1 MKRSRTGLSLDP
13 KYRIK
18 VLEKA
23 FRVLELFDDKAKE
36 LTTTEIQGQVG
47 LNKTSTFRIIKNLEE
62 FGYLEK
68 DPETL
73 KYRLGIKVYY
83 LGSLVQPYVSL
94 RKVARPL
101 LQELNRRT
109 QETVH
114 LAVLNRG
121 QSLYLEKLDGQ
132 KTIRVMTSIGAKL
145 PAHCSGVGKVLLA
158 GLPQEEVQAIIAA
171 RGLQRFT
178 VNTIT
183 GAPDLQE
190 ELERVRRQGY
200 ATDNEEIELGLKCA
214 AAPVFING
222 RTLAAVS
229 VSVPKD
235 RFDQQPESFV
245 GMVKDTAQEISRTL
259 AEMELARAAQP
270 RAAKGA

>member
-1 MKRSRTGLSLDP
+1 VQRPRNGISLAP

-18 VLEKA
+18 VLEKV

-36 LTTTEIQGQVG
+36 LTATEIQGQLG
-47 LNKTSTFRIIKNLEE
+47 LNKTSAFRVIKNLEE

-73 KYRLGIKVYY
+73 KYRLGIKIYY

-94 RKVARPL
+94 RKVSRPL

-145 PAHCSGVGKVLLA
+145 PAHCSGVGKVLLS
-158 GLPQEEVQAIIAA
+158 GLSQEEVEEIIVA

-178 VNTIT
+178 ANTIT
-183 GAPDLQE
+183 EASQLKE
-190 ELERVRRQGY
+190 ELGRVRRQGY
-200 ATDNEEIELGLKCA
+200 ATDNEEIEIGLKCA

-222 RTLAAVS
+222 RLLAAVS

-235 RFDQQPESFV
+235 RFDEQPESFV
-245 GMVKDTAQEISRTL
+245 GMVKDAAQEISRML
-259 AEMELARAAQP
+259 GQMDPAR
-270 RAAKGA
+270 RS